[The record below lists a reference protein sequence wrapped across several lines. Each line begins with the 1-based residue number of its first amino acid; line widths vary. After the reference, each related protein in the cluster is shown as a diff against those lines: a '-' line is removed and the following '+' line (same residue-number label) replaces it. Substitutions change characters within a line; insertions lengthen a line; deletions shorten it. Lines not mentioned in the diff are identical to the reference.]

1 MIRSIKNAFAPI
13 NRTSPDILS
22 LIPDYWSP
30 HNRDSD
36 IVKLTHVCH
45 GWREL
50 FISRPSLWNLL
61 DCVDVDKTR
70 AYLKRSKSLPLKI
83 FLKKD
88 EKGTH
93 YPNDALQLVDPH
105 IRRVWTLIV
114 VADREMYSRISSR
127 TSPIVSRFSKTS

>member
-1 MIRSIKNAFAPI
+1 MAGE
-13 NRTSPDILS
+13 LS
-22 LIPDYWSP
+22 
-30 HNRDSD
+30 
-36 IVKLTHVCH
+36 
-45 GWREL
+45 
-50 FISRPSLWNLL
+50 ISRPSLWNLL

-70 AYLKRSKSLPLKI
+70 AYLKRSKSLPLKV

-114 VADREMYSRISSR
+114 VADRENVLPDLVTHFSHRLPLLENLLIKIRCFNTPILDHTLFGVDLSSL
-127 TSPIVSRFSKTS
+127 